1 MRPTTRRP
9 ALPAFIALATALTL
23 AVGDGCKSKTPDE
36 RVAGGE
42 TQPLPP
48 PPAPGDTACPL
59 YGNWQPCSIAERLE
73 RTGLAPRLQPD
84 TLRDEAFGVRGYRW
98 ILDDATLDVF
108 VYATPAA
115 RERATAAL
123 DSAAVVRTR
132 SRLAPPPK
140 DATPLAPGQ
149 PAGRR
154 ESHFVRTANI
164 AAILANAKETQAER
178 VLLAITAGQPAR

>member
-1 MRPTTRRP
+1 MRTMTRCPTPPR
-9 ALPAFIALATALTL
+9 LPSLLAFALAAAAAACNT
-23 AVGDGCKSKTPDE
+23 KTPDE
-36 RVAGGE
+36 KVAGGD
-42 TQPLPP
+42 TRPAPP

-98 ILDDATLDVF
+98 LINDATLDVF

-140 DATPLAPGQ
+140 DATPLAPGK
-149 PAGRR
+149 PAGQR

-164 AAILANAKETQAER
+164 AVILANATGVQAER
-178 VLLAITAGQPAR
+178 ILLAITAGQPAR